1 MLLGEGNTTESH
13 MNFRVGWEIFRKNCF
28 ECYFTKKE
36 IELTGFCSGMRKF
49 LLLEPSVFV

>member
-36 IELTGFCSGMRKF
+36 IELTRFCSGMRKF